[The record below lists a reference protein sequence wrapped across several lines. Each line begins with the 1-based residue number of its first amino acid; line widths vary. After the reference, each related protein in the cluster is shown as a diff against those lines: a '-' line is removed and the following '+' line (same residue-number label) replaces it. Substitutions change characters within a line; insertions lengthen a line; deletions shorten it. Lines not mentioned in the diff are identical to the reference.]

1 MAKRERGTLSPEQ
14 IQAALRQGDSPI
26 VLMWNGAAVSGNLI
40 KIGSDGSATDAG
52 SLTAPGIGPTV
63 MSEKPPSG
71 VMDGVNATF
80 TLAFPP
86 NPTDSLGLYLNGI
99 RQEPGVDF
107 TLSGSTITYT
117 VPPKASDDQAAR
129 YHIFTVPDPPAP
141 VTPPPPTTPPPSL
154 GGGNTYNVSFSLGSD
169 SNDGITLPWKTLAKV
184 GASSFSPGDNILLKR
199 GDTWHETLT
208 IPSSG
213 GSGNPITFADYGS
226 GAKPIIDGSTTVGG
240 AWTSDGG
247 QVYRTSW
254 SFASNNVLQND
265 VPLLRKTSRAAM
277 TAGSF
282 FFNPASSLL
291 YVWTFTGA
299 SPAGFTIDASTNGPQ
314 YYGIIRGINKDHIV
328 IQNLQII
335 KTNYTGVYFEEA
347 DDITVTGCDFVSTF
361 QNTITLVGNLGQTN
375 SSNVTVSNNT
385 LTNCGTGRGLTGGG
399 ESECVGINAQGWQ
412 TGSITD
418 NVITNQG
425 GEGIQILS
433 GATGITVDGNSVV
446 NPYVTGIYV
455 SSGYGNGGNVTNIVV
470 SNNYVELGA
479 MSISPNYSISTE
491 SATDRIDTVA
501 FHHNI
506 SKGNGTAMG
515 GLLFGAGQYG
525 APIRNCKIFHNV
537 FVYDIYGIKA
547 FGPTDDTSNHFGNN
561 IISVGV
567 NGRAYWVGTRA
578 FSNALANYNIDYDL
592 MFGPSSG
599 TLIVEWGTGTFYTLA
614 QWRANSTNGDHSI
627 VANPLFV
634 SSSDYHLQAG
644 SPCIDA
650 GVVQSGVG
658 QSIVGAAPDIGA
670 YEF

>member
-1 MAKRERGTLSPEQ
+1 
-14 IQAALRQGDSPI
+14 
-26 VLMWNGAAVSGNLI
+26 
-40 KIGSDGSATDAG
+40 
-52 SLTAPGIGPTV
+52 
-63 MSEKPPSG
+63 
-71 VMDGVNATF
+71 
-80 TLAFPP
+80 
-86 NPTDSLGLYLNGI
+86 
-99 RQEPGVDF
+99 
-107 TLSGSTITYT
+107 
-117 VPPKASDDQAAR
+117 
-129 YHIFTVPDPPAP
+129 
-141 VTPPPPTTPPPSL
+141 
-154 GGGNTYNVSFSLGSD
+154 
-169 SNDGITLPWKTLAKV
+169 
-184 GASSFSPGDNILLKR
+184 
-199 GDTWHETLT
+199 
-208 IPSSG
+208 
-213 GSGNPITFADYGS
+213 
-226 GAKPIIDGSTTVGG
+226 
-240 AWTSDGG
+240 
-247 QVYRTSW
+247 
-254 SFASNNVLQND
+254 
-265 VPLLRKTSRAAM
+265 
-277 TAGSF
+277 
-282 FFNPASSLL
+282 
-291 YVWTFTGA
+291 
-299 SPAGFTIDASTNGPQ
+299 
-314 YYGIIRGINKDHIV
+314 
-328 IQNLQII
+328 
-335 KTNYTGVYFEEA
+335 VYFEATSPGGA
-347 DDITVTGCDFVSTF
+347 DDITVTGCDFVATF
-361 QNTITLVGNLGQTN
+361 QNTITCVGNSGQYN

-501 FHHNI
+501 FHHNV

-592 MFGPSSG
+592 MFGPSAG

-614 QWRANSTNGDHSI
+614 QWRANSVRTGITPSSRI
-627 VANPLFV
+627 R
-634 SSSDYHLQAG
+634 SSSHRAITTCKPVLRVSMPELCNRASGNRSSGRHRTSGLTSSNLYLRLQWELFDSAAIDKHAHCSRSSPIAVFAFIRMNDRANVSVAAAERGTG
-644 SPCIDA
+644 SIAVVHMALSFFVVVGTEGHQRRNGSTVHSESAFEAALNARRNPWQSQSAVVSTTTRSALPRAAATAPC
-650 GVVQSGVG
+650 S
-658 QSIVGAAPDIGA
+658 
-670 YEF
+670 

>member
-1 MAKRERGTLSPEQ
+1 MEDR
-14 IQAALRQGDSPI
+14 RQGEREFLQRREITCCSS
-26 VLMWNGAAVSGNLI
+26 AA
-40 KIGSDGSATDAG
+40 K
-52 SLTAPGIGPTV
+52 
-63 MSEKPPSG
+63 
-71 VMDGVNATF
+71 
-80 TLAFPP
+80 
-86 NPTDSLGLYLNGI
+86 
-99 RQEPGVDF
+99 
-107 TLSGSTITYT
+107 
-117 VPPKASDDQAAR
+117 
-129 YHIFTVPDPPAP
+129 
-141 VTPPPPTTPPPSL
+141 
-154 GGGNTYNVSFSLGSD
+154 
-169 SNDGITLPWKTLAKV
+169 
-184 GASSFSPGDNILLKR
+184 
-199 GDTWHETLT
+199 WHETLT

-213 GSGNPITFADYGS
+213 GSGNPITFADYS
-226 GAKPIIDGSTTVGG
+226 TGAKPIFNGATTVGG

-328 IQNLQII
+328 IQNLQIV

-347 DDITVTGCDFVSTF
+347 DDITVTGCDFVATF

-479 MSISPNYSISTE
+479 MSISPTTRFRRKARRTASTRWRSTTTSRRATGPRWADCYSARGNTERRSAIARSSTTSSFTTSTASKRSARQTIPRTT
-491 SATDRIDTVA
+491 SAT
-501 FHHNI
+501 
-506 SKGNGTAMG
+506 
-515 GLLFGAGQYG
+515 
-525 APIRNCKIFHNV
+525 
-537 FVYDIYGIKA
+537 
-547 FGPTDDTSNHFGNN
+547 TS
-561 IISVGV
+561 S
-567 NGRAYWVGTRA
+567 ASA
-578 FSNALANYNIDYDL
+578 
-592 MFGPSSG
+592 
-599 TLIVEWGTGTFYTLA
+599 
-614 QWRANSTNGDHSI
+614 
-627 VANPLFV
+627 
-634 SSSDYHLQAG
+634 
-644 SPCIDA
+644 
-650 GVVQSGVG
+650 
-658 QSIVGAAPDIGA
+658 
-670 YEF
+670 